1 MRLSLQQKSHI
12 ILLGELVISIQFDKI
27 YWEKVSMEFH
37 FLGFKATYSESKN
50 VKEIYYQDHHVTITN
65 ANIQAAA
72 VERLFKCSI
81 AISNASTIE
90 SRDNIWRQFSFN
102 LSILLFGFKSK
113 VGRKRNQIL
122 DWNRRES
129 NTINTIEKQNRD
141 EKWR

>member
-1 MRLSLQQKSHI
+1 
-12 ILLGELVISIQFDKI
+12 
-27 YWEKVSMEFH
+27 MEFH

-50 VKEIYYQDHHVTITN
+50 VEEIYYQDHHVTITN

-72 VERLFKCSI
+72 VERLFKCSV

-102 LSILLFGFKSK
+102 LTILLFGFKTK

-122 DWNRRES
+122 DWNWHES
-129 NTINTIEKQNRD
+129 NTINITEKKN
-141 EKWR
+141 